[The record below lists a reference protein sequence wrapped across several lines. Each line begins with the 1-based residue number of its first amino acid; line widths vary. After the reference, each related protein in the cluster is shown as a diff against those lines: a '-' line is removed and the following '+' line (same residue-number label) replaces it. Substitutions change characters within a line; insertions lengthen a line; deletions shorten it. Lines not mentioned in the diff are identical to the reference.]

1 MKKTKG
7 NPKPSQTEQR
17 AVRSNQL
24 LGFTRSS
31 KKNKQLVLLLDSLDQ
46 ELQAAYHLVRQL
58 QTGHPSEEEALEAI
72 REMENRRFE
81 LLSEIHGNRVQ
92 SYRRAE
98 A

>member
-31 KKNKQLVLLLDSLDQ
+31 KKSKQLVLLLDSLDQ
-46 ELQAAYHLVRQL
+46 ELQAAYRLVKEL

>member
-7 NPKPSQTEQR
+7 KAKQEQPQQR
-17 AVRSNQL
+17 AISSNQL

-31 KKNKQLVLLLDSLDQ
+31 KKGKQLVLLLQNLDQ
-46 ELQAAYHLVRQL
+46 ELQHAYLMARQL
-58 QTGHPSEEEALEAI
+58 PSGDPNEEDALEAI
-72 REMENRRFE
+72 RKMENRRFE